1 MLAVIEEKLLSKGV
15 QISEFRELLI
25 RLSDYGVLCRD
36 ESGIEQQLYDRF
48 IRIEALVA
56 DYYSLMG
63 VRLQHDQQFKF
74 VRLYPPGAEVPG
86 MDEVESLAPNNA
98 MRIRLNQNEVALILI
113 VRTLYDRALREG
125 QVDEFGN
132 VMSSIES
139 ISITLKNLLKRSLP
153 ENQTER
159 KQLFRKLRQLRLI
172 TFINDMDAE
181 SEGLIKIRP
190 MITSFVSQQVLDEIN
205 VEADIPTE
213 NIEGTSG
220 VETADGEIDTDSPN
234 STDNNHITPD

>member
-1 MLAVIEEKLLSKGV
+1 MLSVIEETLLSHGLK
-15 QISEFRELLI
+15 ITELKELLI

-48 IRIEALVA
+48 IRIEELVA
-56 DYYSLMG
+56 EFYSLMG
-63 VRLQHDQQFKF
+63 VRLEHDQQFKF

-86 MDEVESLAPNNA
+86 MDEVEPLSPNNA
-98 MRIRLNQNEVALILI
+98 MRNRLNQNEVAMILI

-139 ISITLKNLLKRSLP
+139 ISISLKNLLKRSLP

-159 KQLFRKLRQLRLI
+159 KQLFRRLRQLRLI
-172 TFINDMDAE
+172 SFTNDMDAE

-190 MITSFVSQQVLDEIN
+190 MITSFVSQQVLDEIQMPN
-205 VEADIPTE
+205 ESVSVHHDGKPTDIAASVDKETRNIVSTE
-213 NIEGTSG
+213 NN
-220 VETADGEIDTDSPN
+220 AD
-234 STDNNHITPD
+234 TPD